1 LCYWRFTSRR
11 LSTGINR
18 LFIRYDFGAVFLQF
32 RDAEVLQGLKN
43 INIGFGTK
51 KKYALEPKTNYYH
64 NINKLFSVEVAG
76 VIIFTIKLAYIGVF
90 MHFMCEI
97 ICCAWVA
104 LKNLNIHQ
112 RFIYL
117 RHRFVTPA
125 GTTHILTI

>member
-18 LFIRYDFGAVFLQF
+18 LFTRYDFGAVFLQF

-51 KKYALEPKTNYYH
+51 KKYALEPKNYH

-90 MHFMCEI
+90 MHFKWCEI

-117 RHRFVTPA
+117 RHRFVTRLAPH
-125 GTTHILTI
+125 TY